1 MEVNQYLEMFI
12 EESKD
17 HLQACSEHL
26 LELEKNPD
34 DLAIVGEIFRSAHT
48 LKGMSATMGFEDLA
62 DLTHK
67 MENVLDAIRNEKIHV
82 SPEILDVVFESV
94 DHLEEMVMDIANGG
108 DGKRDVSSTVAQ
120 LKRIEL
126 GEYAIPEV
134 VATTETPV
142 TAVTSVLE
150 YDSFEQTVISQ
161 STEQGFNAFEIS
173 VRLREDCLLKAARVF
188 MVFEILE
195 KDGDVIKSNPSVE
208 KLEDE
213 QFDQQFSV
221 AFVTKESAEDMKNKI
236 MKVSEVEEVIV
247 ATLGT
252 PVTAVASVLEYD
264 SFEQTVIAQ
273 SAEQGFNA
281 FEISVKLRED
291 CLLKAARVFMVFEIL
306 EKDGDVIKSNPSVE
320 KLEDEQFDQQ
330 FSVALV
336 TKESAEDMQK
346 KIMKVSEVEEV
357 IVATIEQKQHSEKEP
372 AIQEVAATATVE
384 VEAQPATTPEKNN
397 AAPTPA
403 KAPAPAKTDKSH
415 APVGNK
421 TIRVNIER
429 LDILMNLFEEL
440 VIDRGRLQSIA
451 TEVNHGELN
460 ETVERMSRVM
470 GDLQTIILTMRMVP
484 VETVFNRFPKMIRQL
499 SRDLNKKIN
508 LEIIGAETELDRTVI
523 DEIGDPLVHL
533 IRNSVDHGIE
543 NPTARRAKGKPEEGT
558 VVLRAYH
565 SGNYVFIEIEDDG
578 AGINREKVLAKAISK
593 GIVTQEQSYSMSD
606 KQINELILA
615 SGFSTADVISDVSG
629 RGVGLDVV
637 KTTIESLGGNIS
649 IESTQ
654 DVGSIFS
661 IQLPLTLSI
670 ISVMLVEI
678 EKEIYAIPLSSIIET
693 SIIRSSE
700 IMNAHNQKV
709 IDFRGKVVPLV
720 FLEEIFEVPRKE
732 PQDDEFHSVV
742 IVRKGEKLA
751 GLVVDS
757 FIGQQEIVLK
767 SLGNYLT
774 NIFAISG
781 ATILGNG
788 KVALIVDCNALIK

>member
-12 EESKD
+12 EESKE

-82 SPEILDVVFESV
+82 SPEILDIVFESV

-120 LKRIEL
+120 LKRIES
-126 GEYAIPEV
+126 GEEALPEV
-134 VATTETPV
+134 VATVATPEV
-142 TAVTSVLE
+142 PSVLE
-150 YDSFEQTVISQ
+150 YDSFEQTVITQ
-161 STEQGFNAFEIS
+161 SAEQGFNAFEIS

-195 KDGDVIKSNPSVE
+195 KDGDVIKSTPSVE

-213 QFDQQFSV
+213 QFDQQFYV
-221 AFVTKESAEDMKNKI
+221 AFVTKESAEDMQKKL
-236 MKVSEVEEVIV
+236 MKVSEVDEVSV
-247 ATLGT
+247 AKIN
-252 PVTAVASVLEYD
+252 
-264 SFEQTVIAQ
+264 Q
-273 SAEQGFNA
+273 
-281 FEISVKLRED
+281 
-291 CLLKAARVFMVFEIL
+291 
-306 EKDGDVIKSNPSVE
+306 
-320 KLEDEQFDQQ
+320 EQF
-330 FSVALV
+330 
-336 TKESAEDMQK
+336 
-346 KIMKVSEVEEV
+346 
-357 IVATIEQKQHSEKEP
+357 SEKQYE
-372 AIQEVAATATVE
+372 ANKEVAATAT
-384 VEAQPATTPEKNN
+384 ATATTPVEVVDTPVE
-397 AAPTPA
+397 APAKPAPAKSTPA
-403 KAPAPAKTDKSH
+403 KADKSH

-593 GIVTQEQSYSMSD
+593 GVVTREQSLAMSD
-606 KQINELILA
+606 NQINELILA

-693 SIIRSSE
+693 SIIRSSD

-732 PQDDEFHSVV
+732 LQDDEFHSVV